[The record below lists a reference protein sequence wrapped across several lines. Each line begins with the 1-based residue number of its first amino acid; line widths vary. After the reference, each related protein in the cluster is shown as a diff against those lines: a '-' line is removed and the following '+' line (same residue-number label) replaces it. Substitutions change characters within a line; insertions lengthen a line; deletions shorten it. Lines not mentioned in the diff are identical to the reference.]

1 MQTHVLQEGDYLG
14 ACKGFAELQDLQIST
29 SGANQ
34 AQDGIGSAL
43 DESIHTGLP
52 DNTRNQ
58 AIRGLSVTGPGVKGV
73 GVKGEGGN
81 VSLEKYIES
90 RSHDPHCLRNRIYDT
105 ANINVLARN
114 ISKDD
119 LWLSMD
125 AGMLRDTSVNKN
137 CYCCTENAMLSAV
150 DNAVPIEQYTVAAG
164 RASAPFRVPSL
175 TSLGNTVLKGDNKDA
190 GALSFLAHYI
200 DMPVKDM
207 RAMHRN
213 GVTLGT
219 LERLTTDDLL
229 LLGMTIPRDAISLLK
244 ATTALAT
251 LRQLRAAAATE
262 RGRHQKLDRASSA
275 KEPLPRSSAG
285 RRQSQ

>member
-125 AGMLRDTSVNKN
+125 AGMLRDTKNNNTN

-150 DNAVPIEQYTVAAG
+150 DNAVPLEQYTVAAG
-164 RASAPFRVPSL
+164 RASAPFRAPSL
-175 TSLGNTVLKGDNKDA
+175 TSLGTTVLKGDTKDA
-190 GALSFLAHYI
+190 GALSFLARYI
-200 DMPVKDM
+200 NMPVEDM
-207 RAMHRN
+207 RAMHSN

-251 LRQLRAAAATE
+251 LRQLGAAAATE
-262 RGRHQKLDRASSA
+262 PGRHEKLDRASSA
-275 KEPLPRSSAG
+275 KEPLPHWSTG
-285 RRQSQ
+285 R